1 MKHTFPI
8 LFRALASCVAAVIL
22 LPCAA
27 RAQQA
32 SLVLSNSDLA
42 LCFGNI
48 TSWSLNKSVD
58 SVSGPKGNQTVSWTV
73 TATKGTTSG
82 NQLTVSGYMSVKNG
96 GSADAT
102 IGNIV
107 VNLQRTKDIGTP
119 SKPKLVWASVS
130 AAVADA
136 TNGDAA
142 TSANIAAKAS
152 AEVPAYSGSTYTVSG
167 ARGTFTE
174 NAISGP
180 LQLLDIDANDIW
192 AITPQKTIAPGQ
204 TVNLVFKA
212 KFDAS
217 LLDLTEGQSLRSE
230 VIVTF
235 GNAGSRGGS
244 GASAANIDI
253 NGNGT
258 VDSDESWVRSVP
270 TRVTETV
277 PPFEECRGQV
287 TLDDAGV
294 TTTGTVTVGD
304 VTVNGMPTEP
314 VSSTTTFTV
323 TATGVDGGAS
333 GGTISNTATLTA
345 EGSEVS
351 LLIGYQTVPDPVTGL
366 PVQQPVYYTFAC
378 CEPLSL
384 TATASANIDDP
395 GGFEPGDYCSFSQ
408 GGLGGNGAPFYLLAS
423 NFAALFPSGV
433 EVGIPGNPGNTMR
446 FTSALAVQD
455 YLPAG
460 GTPGRL
466 TVDLVDPQSS
476 SAGVFGGQV
485 LALKLN
491 IALSDG
497 GATPPGLGDLY
508 YINPG
513 DTLNG
518 LTVRQILAA
527 AETALGG
534 GPRPAGYSYAALSTL
549 CDNLNLSWHDMTTE
563 GCAPSAWALLYLSK
577 TP

>member
-8 LFRALASCVAAVIL
+8 LFRAAAL
-22 LPCAA
+22 CAA
-27 RAQQA
+27 TFIYASPMARAEQA
-32 SLVLSNSDLA
+32 SLVLGNSDLA

-82 NQLTVSGYMSVKNG
+82 NQLMVSGYMSVKNG

-119 SKPKLVWASVS
+119 SKPKLIWASVS

-152 AEVPAYSGSTYTVSG
+152 AEVPAYSGGTYTVSG

-204 TVNLVFKA
+204 SVNLVFKA

-217 LLDLTEGQSLRSE
+217 LLDLTEGQSLRAE
-230 VIVTF
+230 VIVSF
-235 GNAGSRGGS
+235 GNAGSRGTG

-258 VDSDESWVRSVP
+258 MDSDESWVRSVP

-277 PPFEECRGQV
+277 PSFEECHGQV

-294 TTTGTVTVGD
+294 MTTGTVTVGD
-304 VTVNGMPTEP
+304 VAVNGMPTEP
-314 VSSTTTFTV
+314 VGSTTTFTV
-323 TATGVDGGAS
+323 TATGVNGGAS
-333 GGTISNTATLTA
+333 GGNISNTATLTA

-366 PVQQPVYYTFAC
+366 PVQQPLYYTFAC
-378 CEPLSL
+378 CPVFSL
-384 TATASANIDDP
+384 TVSASANIDDP
-395 GGFEPGDYCSFSQ
+395 GGFQPGDYCSFSQ

-423 NFAALFPSGV
+423 QFATLFPSGV
-433 EVGIPGNPGNTMR
+433 EVGIAGNPGNTMR

-466 TVDLVDPQSS
+466 TIDLVDPQSS

-513 DTLNG
+513 DTLHG

-549 CDNLNLSWHDMTTE
+549 CDSLNLSWHDMTTE
-563 GCAPSAWALLYLSK
+563 GCVPSAWALLYLGE